1 MFIPLVLTLNNFVMK
16 IIHTHEKIRKL
27 LDKYQPRKIYMRLKS
42 KSPKVAHETCPAI
55 DKVLDAL
62 EKLSTSGKPITE
74 AKFKSLQKQMEKLR
88 TANESLRDSGRY
100 WYNACKEI
108 LDPNY

>member
-1 MFIPLVLTLNNFVMK
+1 
-16 IIHTHEKIRKL
+16 
-27 LDKYQPRKIYMRLKS
+27 MRLKS

-74 AKFKSLQKQMEKLR
+74 AKFKSLQKQME
-88 TANESLRDSGRY
+88 
-100 WYNACKEI
+100 
-108 LDPNY
+108 